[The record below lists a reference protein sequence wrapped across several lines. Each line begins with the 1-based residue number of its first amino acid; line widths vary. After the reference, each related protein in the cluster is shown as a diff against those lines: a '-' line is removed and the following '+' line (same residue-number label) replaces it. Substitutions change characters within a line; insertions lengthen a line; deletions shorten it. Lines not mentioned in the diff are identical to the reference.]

1 MDWIHNSAYNTYN
14 RTYFVWVL
22 KRLIMD
28 IRFEW
33 LLANANLHSKIW
45 QSIAKEWAKTP
56 QEDRAEVLE
65 NLAKETFQLN

>member
-1 MDWIHNSAYNTYN
+1 
-14 RTYFVWVL
+14 
-22 KRLIMD
+22 MD

>member
-1 MDWIHNSAYNTYN
+1 
-14 RTYFVWVL
+14 
-22 KRLIMD
+22 MD

-33 LLANANLHSKIW
+33 LLVNANLHSKIW

-65 NLAKETFQLN
+65 NLAKETYQLN

>member
-1 MDWIHNSAYNTYN
+1 
-14 RTYFVWVL
+14 
-22 KRLIMD
+22 MD

-33 LLANANLHSKIW
+33 LMANWLMANTNLHSKIW
-45 QSIAKEWAKTP
+45 QSIVKEWVKTP